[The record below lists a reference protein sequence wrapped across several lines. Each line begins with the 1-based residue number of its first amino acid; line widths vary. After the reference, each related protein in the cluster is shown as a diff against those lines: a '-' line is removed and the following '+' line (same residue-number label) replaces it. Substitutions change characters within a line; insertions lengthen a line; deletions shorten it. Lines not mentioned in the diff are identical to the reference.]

1 MQKTS
6 VPVLLIPAAAGLL
19 GLYLAAGPAHSASQP
34 KIGSRKAPTL
44 SVNGLT
50 FRDLNKNGTLDKY
63 EDWRLPV
70 DERVADLVSKMTVEE
85 KAGLMIH
92 ASLAGFTGPNGEVL
106 GLPAAPARAG
116 AGRGAAGAGAPV
128 NRAIQGRDNPNNV
141 TPMDS
146 PNPNETIL
154 KRNIRWILVRPNA
167 AESPEIT
174 ARYHNG
180 LQEIAES
187 SRLGIP
193 LVFSSDP
200 RHEARSGAA
209 PVAPN
214 ISLWPGQ
221 LGLAAIG
228 DEATTREFGRIAAQE
243 LRAIGIQCTLSP
255 MADIASEPR
264 WNRVPGTFGED
275 PAMVAK
281 LTRAYIEGFQGKQL
295 GPESV
300 MTVVKHFPGDGPVK
314 DGYDPHNSYGKYAI
328 YPAGKFDDHLVPF
341 KAAFDAGSG
350 GVMGGYF
357 IPVGKDTVAINFS
370 AKMTGGLLRQT
381 MGYQGLVVTDWLRNM
396 PWGVEKLSEK
406 DRQKMMVLA
415 GVDQIGGD
423 NDPKYILEN
432 VRDGSVSS
440 ARLDQSAR
448 RALKPMFQLGM
459 FENPYVD
466 PERAK
471 ALVGSQKFVEA
482 GHAAQVKSVVLL
494 KNSNNVLPAASAK
507 NVYLENIDRASVAG
521 YATVVD
527 TPKEASLAII
537 KINTPAIVYPFG
549 GTFFGRG
556 PVGPVQ
562 TVLGNTLAYEGS
574 ANQKELDAVKKL
586 AASGVPVLVVVNMD
600 RPAILTEFI
609 GEVAA
614 VIAGFSVNDR
624 AVMDVVFGKHSPS
637 GKLPYNLPHDMPS
650 VMANAEDAS
659 HDIAQPLFEFGFGL
673 TYGAR

>member
-1 MQKTS
+1 MRRAFIS
-6 VPVLLIPAAAGLL
+6 VLPAAAGLFVL
-19 GLYLAAGPAHSASQP
+19 GLGALPANSAGQP
-34 KIGSRKAPTL
+34 KIGVRKAPTL
-44 SVNGLT
+44 SVDGLT
-50 FRDLNKNGTLDKY
+50 FKDLNKNGVLDKY

-70 DERVADLVSKMTVEE
+70 DQRVADLVSKMTVEE

-92 ASLAGFTGPNGEVL
+92 TSLAGFTGPNGEVL
-106 GLPAAPARAG
+106 GLPATPARGG

-167 AESPEIT
+167 GEAPDIT
-174 ARYHNG
+174 ARFHNG
-180 LQEIAES
+180 LQEMAEG

-209 PVAPN
+209 PAAPN

-228 DEATTREFGRIAAQE
+228 DEAATREFARIAAQE

-300 MTVVKHFPGDGPVK
+300 LTVVKHFPGDGPVK
-314 DGYDPHNSYGKYAI
+314 DGHDPHNSYGKYAI

-341 KAAFDAGSG
+341 KAAFEAGSG
-350 GVMGGYF
+350 AVMGGYF

-370 AKMTGGLLRQT
+370 AKMTDDLLRKT
-381 MGYQGLVVTDWLRNM
+381 MGYQGMVVTDWLRNM
-396 PWGVEKLSEK
+396 PWGVESLSEK
-406 DRQKMMVLA
+406 DRQKTMVLA

-432 VRDGSVSS
+432 VKDGSVSQ

-448 RALKPMFQLGM
+448 RVLTAAFQLGM

-466 PERAK
+466 PDRAK
-471 ALVGSQKFVEA
+471 ALVASQKSVES

-494 KNSNNVLPAASAK
+494 KNANNVLPAASAK
-507 NVYLENIDRASVAG
+507 SVYLENIDRASVAG

-527 TPKEASLAII
+527 NPKEAALAII

-549 GTFFGRG
+549 GTFFARG
-556 PVGPVQ
+556 AMGPVQ

-586 AASGVPVLVVVNMD
+586 AATGTPVLVVVNMD

-609 GEVAA
+609 DSVAA
-614 VIAGFSVNDR
+614 VVVGFSVNDR
-624 AVMDVVFGKHSPS
+624 AVMDVVFGKHAPT

-659 HDIAQPLFEFGFGL
+659 HDIAQPLFPFGYGL
-673 TYGAR
+673 TYPAAR